1 MCGDIKGLQRMT
13 RKRMFQWP
21 YCGAPRGKVPQSTTR
36 ASENRLICQAAE
48 LGADRNHQHDA
59 AGIGQIFGVVAKG
72 RRQRADLVSPIE
84 ISSAA

>member
-1 MCGDIKGLQRMT
+1 MT
-13 RKRMFQWP
+13 RKRMFLP
-21 YCGAPRGKVPQSTTR
+21 APVVPASTVGHLGAPRGKVPQSTTR

-72 RRQRADLVSPIE
+72 
-84 ISSAA
+84 

>member
-1 MCGDIKGLQRMT
+1 LVDVRRYQRAATYDAQAHVSAGTGSTGL
-13 RKRMFQWP
+13 

-72 RRQRADLVSPIE
+72 
-84 ISSAA
+84 